1 MQTHLMLVV
10 ILKHKPIRKDS
21 GVPGVSGVPD
31 VSGVSGVPGVSD
43 VPDVSGVLGV
53 PDVSGVSGVPDP
65 VRDLRPHSSRV

>member
-1 MQTHLMLVV
+1 MQTHLMLGLCFN
-10 ILKHKPIRKDS
+10 ITTIRKDS